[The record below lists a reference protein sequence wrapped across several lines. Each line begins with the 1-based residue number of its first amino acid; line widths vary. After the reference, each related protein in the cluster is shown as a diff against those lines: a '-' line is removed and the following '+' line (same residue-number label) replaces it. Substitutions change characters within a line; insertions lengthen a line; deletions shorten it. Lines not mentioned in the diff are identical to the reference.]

1 MNVRIGYGYDLHKL
15 TEGRDCIIGGV
26 SIPFEKGLS
35 GHSDADVLLHA
46 ITDSLLGSLALGD
59 IGSHF
64 PDTNLKWKGADSSE
78 LLRKSYTML
87 TDRGWEVQN
96 IDSTVIAEE
105 PKLKP
110 YIEDIRNSIASILSI
125 DYKRV
130 SVKATTSEQMG
141 FLGRGEG
148 IAAHATVLIKSGA

>member
-64 PDTNLKWKGADSSE
+64 PDTNPKWKGADSSE
-78 LLRKSYTML
+78 LLRKSYAML
-87 TDRGWEVQN
+87 TGRGWEVQN

-110 YIEDIRNSIASILSI
+110 YIEDIRSSIASILGI
-125 DYKRV
+125 DYNRI

-141 FLGRGEG
+141 FIGRGEG

>member
-1 MNVRIGYGYDLHKL
+1 MNFRIGYGYDLHKL
-15 TEGRDCIIGGV
+15 TPGRDCIIGGV
-26 SIPFEKGLS
+26 TIPFEKGLL

-46 ITDSLLGSLALGD
+46 ITDALLGSLALGD
-59 IGSHF
+59 IGIHF
-64 PDTNLKWKGADSSE
+64 PDTDPKWSGADSSE
-78 LLRKSYTML
+78 LLKKSYAML
-87 TDRGWEVQN
+87 AEQGWEIQN

-110 YIEDIRNSIASILSI
+110 YIEKIRNSIASILGI
-125 DYKRV
+125 DSGRV

-148 IAAHATVLIKSGA
+148 IAAHSTVLIKSGT